1 MTKVLF
7 VVGSLR
13 KGSFNHQLAEKAE
26 KALEG
31 KAEIAY
37 LDWSQIPAF
46 SEDAEVPTPASVQAA
61 RDAVEAADAI
71 WFFSPVYNY
80 AIPGSLKNVI
90 DWLSRAL
97 DLSNPKGP
105 SILENKFTTVSAAA
119 NGGQEQMFAHFA
131 DLLPFVRT
139 QMVGDF
145 TAVAINPEAWVTG
158 ELLVTDDKLVAI
170 AAQAEALINAIKQI

>member
-13 KGSFNHQLAEKAE
+13 NGSFNHQLAEKAE

-131 DLLPFVRT
+131 DLLPFKLHVRLFLLRMLSGFSL
-139 QMVGDF
+139 QF
-145 TAVAINPEAWVTG
+145 TI
-158 ELLVTDDKLVAI
+158 LLFLV
-170 AAQAEALINAIKQI
+170 L